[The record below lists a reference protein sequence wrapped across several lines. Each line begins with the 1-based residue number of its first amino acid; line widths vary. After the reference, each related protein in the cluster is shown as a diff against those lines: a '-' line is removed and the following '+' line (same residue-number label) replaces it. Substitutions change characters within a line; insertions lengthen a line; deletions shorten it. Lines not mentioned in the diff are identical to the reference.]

1 MNVKEQLLEIVK
13 TIPGLTDVELHH
25 ELAVRTWAVQRLGM
39 WAAIFGPTYGAMYVA
54 LQQLTR
60 DGLVDAKRSE
70 AAAEER
76 KRRRAPLRFYPRQ
89 STPSLSEKTVDRTA
103 EAHPQS

>member
-39 WAAIFGPTYGAMYVA
+39 WAAMFGPTYGAMYVA
-54 LQQLTR
+54 LQQLAR
-60 DGLVDAKRSE
+60 DGLVDANRGE
-70 AAAEER
+70 AAAEAEER

-89 STPSLSEKTVDRTA
+89 SPPSLSEIAADRNG
-103 EAHPQS
+103 